1 MMRSISP
8 MKKAKTS
15 KRKMARRIR
24 INKRKNGVTSPLSR
38 ERVLTPNK
46 EKNNQSLMQ
55 ATSYVMGLIEQETAL
70 NVRNL
75 MSWLLKMTKG
85 SRMKK
90 FPTV

>member
-1 MMRSISP
+1 MRSISP
-8 MKKAKTS
+8 MKKAKIS
-15 KRKMARRIR
+15 RRKMARRIR

-75 MSWLLKMTKG
+75 MSWLLKMTMG
-85 SRMKK
+85 SWMKK
-90 FPTV
+90 FPAV

>member
-15 KRKMARRIR
+15 RRKMARRIR